1 MQMHRCTH
9 SLTLTNIHG
18 TAGDVSERARF
29 AQARELQV
37 FEIVFIL
44 VVHQGRLRRG
54 RVSENIFF
62 RSNDKF

>member
-1 MQMHRCTH
+1 MYPLTH
-9 SLTLTNIHG
+9 SHEYPWA
-18 TAGDVSERARF
+18 AGDDSERARI
-29 AQARELQV
+29 AQAREVQV